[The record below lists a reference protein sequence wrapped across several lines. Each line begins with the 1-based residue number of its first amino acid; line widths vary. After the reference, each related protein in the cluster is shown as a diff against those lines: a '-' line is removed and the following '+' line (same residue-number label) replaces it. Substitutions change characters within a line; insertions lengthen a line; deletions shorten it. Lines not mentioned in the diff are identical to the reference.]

1 MVIRIYL
8 LISTYPSSVSSIPRK
23 RMVDSPRKAY
33 LKTLVRR
40 PRIPK
45 CPNGYMHCEDISMGA
60 SRGEDIGR
68 YYYYVSN
75 ISDTTDVFTYISSSA
90 KRHLEKSLASALQ
103 FIISQCT
110 LNSDRMNSG
119 SSLRNLTSGW

>member
-1 MVIRIYL
+1 
-8 LISTYPSSVSSIPRK
+8 
-23 RMVDSPRKAY
+23 MVDSPRKAY

-40 PRIPK
+40 PRIPR
-45 CPNGYMHCEDISMGA
+45 CPNGNMHCEDICMGA

-75 ISDTTDVFTYISSSA
+75 VLGARNTFTYIISSA
-90 KRHLEKSLASALQ
+90 KHELEKSLASALR

-110 LNSDRMNSG
+110 LNSARTNSG
-119 SSLRNLTSGW
+119 SSSKTSMSGW